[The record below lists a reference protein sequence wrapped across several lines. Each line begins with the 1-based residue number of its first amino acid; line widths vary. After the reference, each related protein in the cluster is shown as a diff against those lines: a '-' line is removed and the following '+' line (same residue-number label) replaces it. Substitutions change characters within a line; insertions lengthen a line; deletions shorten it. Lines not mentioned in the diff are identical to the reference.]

1 FPAVGA
7 GADADRRLRPGQR
20 RHPHDPRAIP
30 DARGAARTRGG
41 GELAVHRHLEP
52 TRRLRIGRHRRLV
65 RRRRLG
71 AARRWRHAAQHRVVG
86 LVVSQ
91 PAPCRPAR
99 RGGAGRG
106 KSLGAAVMGEAHSLW
121 TFSLGV
127 YGRPGVAP
135 ACLVLQ
141 ERHRLD
147 INLLLFAAWAGAAHG
162 HVLSDAEWRHAY
174 ATVGAW
180 HAELVRGL
188 RRLRTRLKDGPPPA
202 PGPQTE
208 GLRSLVKKSELDA
221 ERIEQDLLYGL

>member
-1 FPAVGA
+1 
-7 GADADRRLRPGQR
+7 
-20 RHPHDPRAIP
+20 
-30 DARGAARTRGG
+30 
-41 GELAVHRHLEP
+41 
-52 TRRLRIGRHRRLV
+52 
-65 RRRRLG
+65 
-71 AARRWRHAAQHRVVG
+71 
-86 LVVSQ
+86 
-91 PAPCRPAR
+91 
-99 RGGAGRG
+99 
-106 KSLGAAVMGEAHSLW
+106 MGEAHSLW

-141 ERHRLD
+141 ERYRLD

-221 ERIEQDLLYGL
+221 ERIEQDLLYGLGGWPASAADPLQATAANLAHLLDIDGKPVAIAGEPEAAQILAACLPDRPMSEVAAALRATRSAPG

>member
-1 FPAVGA
+1 
-7 GADADRRLRPGQR
+7 
-20 RHPHDPRAIP
+20 
-30 DARGAARTRGG
+30 
-41 GELAVHRHLEP
+41 
-52 TRRLRIGRHRRLV
+52 
-65 RRRRLG
+65 
-71 AARRWRHAAQHRVVG
+71 
-86 LVVSQ
+86 
-91 PAPCRPAR
+91 
-99 RGGAGRG
+99 
-106 KSLGAAVMGEAHSLW
+106 MGEAHPLW

-141 ERHRLD
+141 ERYRLD

-180 HAELVRGL
+180 HAEMVRGL

-208 GLRSLVKKSELDA
+208 GLRSLVKKGELDA
-221 ERIEQDLLYGL
+221 ERIEQDLLYGLGGWPASSADPLQATAVNLAHFLDIDGKPVSIAGEPETAQILAACLPERPMSEVAAALCATRSAPG